1 MPSLPPIAV
10 TQGTPEGIGAEVL
23 LKALAGQHTLP
34 PLYAIADPAHLAETA
49 KALGLERI
57 VPIQTIETPA
67 EVAAFGGAKVLPV
80 LPCPLNAPA
89 KPGQPNP
96 ANAAATIKSIETA
109 VAHAKAGTASAVC
122 TLPLAKSVLAAGG
135 FKHPGHTEFL
145 GALCDVGEPPLMML
159 AVPGLRVV
167 LQTVH
172 EPLAHVP
179 GLLSQSSIEQTAR
192 RVIAALKTD
201 FGIAAPRLAVAALNP
216 HAGEDGHLGRE
227 ESEIIAPA
235 CETLRAE
242 GLAVSGPHAPDTLF
256 HATARQTYD
265 AALCMYHDQALIPLK
280 TINFDEG
287 VNITLGLPIVRT
299 SPDHGTAFDI
309 AGQGVAMPASFMAA
323 LRAARTIAEARAQ

>member
-23 LKALAGQHTLP
+23 LKAVSGLHSLP
-34 PLYAIADPAHLAETA
+34 PLYAIADPDHLSETA
-49 KALGLERI
+49 KALGLHRLI
-57 VPIQTIETPA
+57 NIQTIETPA

-80 LPCPLNAPA
+80 LPCPLAAPA
-89 KPGQPNP
+89 IPGKPNT
-96 ANAAATIKSIETA
+96 ANAAATISSIETA
-109 VAHAKAGTASAVC
+109 VAHAKAGQASAIC

-135 FKHPGHTEFL
+135 FTHPGHTEFL
-145 GALCDVGEPPLMML
+145 GALCGVDQAPLMML

-172 EPLAHVP
+172 EPLVRVP
-179 GLLSQSSIEQTAR
+179 GLITRAGIEHTAR
-192 RVIAALKTD
+192 RIIAALQSD
-201 FGIAAPRLAVAALNP
+201 FAIAAPRLAIAALNP

-227 ESEIIAPA
+227 EIEIITPA

-256 HATARQTYD
+256 HAEARQSYD

-280 TINFDEG
+280 TINFHDG

-309 AGQGVAMPASFMAA
+309 AGQGRANPASFMAA
-323 LRAARTIAEARAQ
+323 LKAARTIAEARTQ